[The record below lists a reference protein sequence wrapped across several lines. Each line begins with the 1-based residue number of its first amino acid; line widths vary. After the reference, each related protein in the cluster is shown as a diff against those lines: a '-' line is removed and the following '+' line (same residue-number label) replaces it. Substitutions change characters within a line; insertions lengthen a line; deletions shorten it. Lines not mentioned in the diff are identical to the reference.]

1 MTSTALSWRLHV
13 AETRT
18 FAPTSAMWSLP
29 GGFRAH
35 IADLVG
41 STRFRGGIFHG

>member
-1 MTSTALSWRLHV
+1 MRRRHV

-18 FAPTSAMWSLP
+18 FATTSALSSLP
-29 GGFRAH
+29 GRFRAH

-41 STRFRGGIFHG
+41 STGYLRGIFHG